1 MKKNHLILAFICLI
15 GTYAFG
21 QDNYNERQSDN
32 DFRETVRFGVKIG
45 TNYSNVYD
53 SEGEEFDANAK
64 FGLATGVFL
73 SVPIGKYLGI
83 QPEILF
89 SQKGFKAEG
98 NLFTTTYVLTRTSN
112 YIDIPLL
119 VSIKPIENI
128 SILAGPQYSYLIS
141 QTNKFENA
149 QTSIE
154 QEEAFDNENLRKNT
168 FCFTGG
174 FDINVNPL
182 VIGGRVGWDLYKNN
196 GDGTTTTPRYKN
208 VWYQVTLGFQ
218 F

>member
-1 MKKNHLILAFICLI
+1 MKKTNLIIVIICLMT
-15 GTYAFG
+15 TYSFG
-21 QDNYNERQSDN
+21 QDNNNESQANN
-32 DFRETVRFGVKIG
+32 DFRESVRFGLKIG

-53 SEGEEFDANAK
+53 TEGEEFDANPK

-73 SVPIGKYLGI
+73 SIPLGKYLGI

-98 NLFTTTYVLTRTSN
+98 SLFATTYVLKRTSN

-119 VSIKPIENI
+119 VSIKPIEYI

-154 QEEAFDNENLRKNT
+154 QEEAFDNENIRKNT

-182 VIGGRVGWDLYKNN
+182 VIGGRVGLDLFKNN

-208 VWYQVTLGFQ
+208 VWYQVTLGYQ